1 MAYWSRIERTRGRIH
16 AGGAS
21 QTRNGNDIHSNHRH
35 SRWCPVH
42 GPPMRDCLKNL
53 PVTTVSFTS
62 SGNINLQLD
71 SSLPISQFLRP
82 DLSTFSPCAICLD
95 IYELNDPVRL
105 LPCHHFFHKSCID
118 TWLNQADNCPTCRG
132 DVRSLYRDLVNM
144 AAVQRPSNRQQEE
157 AGIPIEAQETR
168 TALSRCQS
176 VQSMS
181 QQHVD
186 SGQENL
192 SPQDSIYVFELSNLS
207 LSDSERMQGSS
218 RRRAAATATATTA
231 RDRGYP
237 TDPVRRHAVQAA
249 ERRRFNPVYHL

>member
-16 AGGAS
+16 VGGAS
-21 QTRNGNDIHSNHRH
+21 RTRSGNDIHSNHRH

-62 SGNINLQLD
+62 SGN
-71 SSLPISQFLRP
+71 
-82 DLSTFSPCAICLD
+82 

-144 AAVQRPSNRQQEE
+144 AAVQRPSNRQEE
-157 AGIPIEAQETR
+157 AGILIEAQETR
-168 TALSRCQS
+168 TTLSRCQS

-218 RRRAAATATATTA
+218 RRRAASTATTA
-231 RDRGYP
+231 GGRGYP

-249 ERRRFNPVYHL
+249 ERRRYNPVYHL